1 MNKVQSIEPQI
12 ADKFNN
18 ELRSYSLDYK
28 LEQESLNTEID
39 EALKNY
45 ASKSGGLG
53 GNRPDVKLLLNTQDP
68 NRRVPVLIEYKGLKD
83 KLIKLDKN
91 KLVENF
97 KNHEPYYKNIREY
110 ALNGALHYANA
121 ILHHTIYT
129 ECIAIGITGYKDNK
143 GDICS
148 QIAVYYVNKS
158 NLGMGIDVS
167 KGEQAYSDLSFLSRK
182 HFNDFIKRV
191 DTLSLSDE
199 DLERIREKKNQ
210 EIEDCLTRL
219 NNDIYK
225 KDKLSLSEED
235 RLYLVVASI
244 IANLGIPPNLVA
256 PLKKEDLKS
265 SDEVHQRDGDIM
277 LRKIQSFLEHKHLP
291 QEKKQS
297 IISLLEPLL
306 KNENDNKAIN
316 GESRLKRCFSEIVDN
331 LGIYYKIG
339 LSTDFTGKLFNEMY
353 RWLGFTQDQLN
364 DVVLTPPYVAT
375 LLARLSKVNKDSFV
389 WDFATGSAGLL
400 VASMNLMIEDAKK
413 RITSPEELEQKI
425 AHIKAKQLL
434 GIEKLQKIY
443 ILAVLNMIL
452 MGDGSSQILNQD
464 SLIGF
469 DGKVNDKEFK
479 ANAFVLNPPYSAPGN
494 GMVFVEQALAKM
506 QSGYASVIIQSSAG
520 SGKAKEYN
528 VRILEKH
535 TLLASIKMP
544 LDLFIG
550 KSSVQT
556 HIYVFRVNEKHDAKQ
571 RVKFINF
578 SNDGY
583 ARANRKKAKASH
595 NLKDTHNAKE
605 RYNEVV
611 DLVHIGQS
619 CLKFLSEDD
628 YYENTIDPKNGSD
641 WNQNK
646 PTETKPKLEDFKR
659 TIADYL
665 SYEVGLILKNQ
676 TPPK

>member
-1 MNKVQSIEPQI
+1 MNKVPSIEPQI

-18 ELRSYSLDYK
+18 ELRSYNLEYK

-53 GNRPDVKLLLNTQDP
+53 GNRPDVKLLLNTQGP
-68 NRRVPVLIEYKGLKD
+68 NRRIPVLIEYKGLKD

-97 KNHEPYYKNIREY
+97 KNHEPYYKNIKEY

-121 ILHHTIYT
+121 ILHHTSYT

-167 KGEQAYSDLSFLSRK
+167 KGGQGYSDLSFLSRK
-182 HFNDFIKRV
+182 HFNDFVKRL

-225 KDKLSLSEED
+225 KEKLSLSEED

-244 IANLGIPPNLVA
+244 IANLGISNLVA

-306 KNENDNKAIN
+306 KNENDNKAID

-413 RITSPEELEQKI
+413 CITSPEELEQKI
-425 AHIKAKQLL
+425 VHIKAKQLL

-464 SLIGF
+464 SLSGF
-469 DGKVNDKEFK
+469 DGKVNDEAFK
-479 ANAFVLNPPYSAPGN
+479 ANAFVLNPPYSASGN

-506 QSGYASVIIQSSAG
+506 QSGYASVIIQSSTG

-556 HIYVFRVNEKHDAKQ
+556 HIYVFRVKEKHDAKQ

-611 DLVHIGQS
+611 DLVHIGKS

-646 PTETKPKLEDFKR
+646 PTDTKPELEDFKR

>member
-1 MNKVQSIEPQI
+1 MNKPQSIEPLI

-18 ELRSYSLDYK
+18 ELRSYNLEYK
-28 LEQESLNTEID
+28 LEQESLNKEID

-45 ASKSGGLG
+45 ASKNGGLG

-68 NRRVPVLIEYKGLKD
+68 NRRVPILIEYKGLKD

-97 KNHEPYYKNIREY
+97 KNHEPHYKNIREY

-121 ILHHTIYT
+121 ILHHTSYT
-129 ECIAIGITGYKDNK
+129 ECIAIGITGYKDDK
-143 GDICS
+143 GGICS

-167 KGEQAYSDLSFLSRK
+167 KGEQGYSDLSFLSRK

-191 DTLSLSDE
+191 DTLSLSDK

-225 KDKLSLSEED
+225 KEKLSLSEED

-244 IANLGIPPNLVA
+244 IANLGISNLVA

-306 KNENDNKAIN
+306 RNENDNKAID
-316 GESRLKRCFSEIVDN
+316 GESRLKCCFSEIVDN

-413 RITSPEELEQKI
+413 CITSLEELEQKI
-425 AHIKAKQLL
+425 VHIKAKQLL

-464 SLIGF
+464 SLSGF
-469 DGKVNDKEFK
+469 DGKVNDEEFK
-479 ANAFVLNPPYSAPGN
+479 ANAFVLNPPYSASGK
-494 GMVFVEQALAKM
+494 GMVFVEQALEKM
-506 QSGYASVIIQSSAG
+506 QSGYASVIIQSGAG

-544 LDLFIG
+544 SDLFIG
-550 KSSVQT
+550 KSNVQT
-556 HIYVFRVNEKHDAKQ
+556 HIYVFRVNEK
-571 RVKFINF
+571 
-578 SNDGY
+578 
-583 ARANRKKAKASH
+583 
-595 NLKDTHNAKE
+595 HNAKE

-611 DLVHIGQS
+611 DLVHIGKS
-619 CLKFLSEDD
+619 CLKSLSEDD

-646 PTETKPKLEDFKR
+646 PTDTKPELEDFKR

>member
-1 MNKVQSIEPQI
+1 MNKPQSIEPLI

-18 ELRSYSLDYK
+18 ELRSYNLEYK
-28 LEQESLNTEID
+28 LEQESLNKEIN

-53 GNRPDVKLLLNTQDP
+53 GNRPDVKLLLDTQEP
-68 NRRVPVLIEYKGLKD
+68 NRRVPILIEYKGLKD

-97 KNHEPYYKNIREY
+97 KNHEPHYKNIREY

-121 ILHHTIYT
+121 ILHHTRYT
-129 ECIAIGITGYKDNK
+129 ECIAIGITGYKDDK
-143 GDICS
+143 GGICS

-167 KGEQAYSDLSFLSRK
+167 KGDQGYSDLSFLSRK
-182 HFNDFIKRV
+182 HFNDFIKRL

-210 EIEDCLTRL
+210 EIEDCLTDL
-219 NNDIYK
+219 NNTIYNK
-225 KDKLSLSEED
+225 EKDYLSEKD
-235 RLYLVVASI
+235 RMYLVVASI
-244 IANLGIPPNLVA
+244 IANLGIPNLVT
-256 PLKKEDLKS
+256 PLNKEDLKS

-297 IISLLEPLL
+297 IISSLEPLL
-306 KNENDNKAIN
+306 RNENNNKAIN
-316 GESRLKRCFSEIVDN
+316 GESRLKRCFSEIVGS
-331 LGIYYKIG
+331 LGFYKIG

-353 RWLGFTQDQLN
+353 RWLGFTQDKLN
-364 DVVLTPPYVAT
+364 DVVLTPPYAAT

-413 RITSPEELEQKI
+413 CITSPEELEQKI

-434 GIEKLQKIY
+434 GIEILPDIH

-464 SLIGF
+464 SLSGF
-469 DGKVNDKEFK
+469 DGKVNNKEFK

-506 QSGYASVIIQSSAG
+506 QSGYASVIIQSSTG

-646 PTETKPKLEDFKR
+646 PTETKPELEDFKK

>member
-1 MNKVQSIEPQI
+1 MNKVQSIEPLI

-18 ELRSYSLDYK
+18 ELRSYNLEYK
-28 LEQESLNTEID
+28 LEQESLNKEID

-45 ASKSGGLG
+45 ASKNGGLG

-68 NRRVPVLIEYKGLKD
+68 NRRVPILIEYKGLKD

-97 KNHEPYYKNIREY
+97 KNHEPHYKNIREY

-121 ILHHTIYT
+121 ILHHTSYT
-129 ECIAIGITGYKDNK
+129 ECIAIGITGYKTI
-143 GDICS
+143 GGICS

-167 KGEQAYSDLSFLSRK
+167 KGEQGYSDLSFLSRK

-191 DTLSLSDE
+191 DTLSLSDK

-219 NNDIYK
+219 NNDIHK
-225 KDKLSLSEED
+225 KEKLSLSEED

-244 IANLGIPPNLVA
+244 IANLGISNLVA

-306 KNENDNKAIN
+306 RNENDNKAID

-413 RITSPEELEQKI
+413 CITSLEELEQKI
-425 AHIKAKQLL
+425 VHIKAKQLL

-464 SLIGF
+464 SLSGF
-469 DGKVNDKEFK
+469 DGKVNNKEFK
-479 ANAFVLNPPYSAPGN
+479 ANAFVLNPPYSASGN

-611 DLVHIGQS
+611 DLVHIGKS

-628 YYENTIDPKNGSD
+628 YYENTIDPKNGID

-646 PTETKPKLEDFKR
+646 PTETKPELEDFKR